1 MYVDSIACNAEVTAA
16 AEGEEAATAAYL
28 SKMQMLRELGFLN
41 ESSPEAEA
49 QARSNSQL
57 TTAPA
62 AADTAADGSMG
73 LQAAGTAG
81 ADSLRELSNTAE
93 ANSGI
98 AAPSQQPGVVRGPI
112 GQKTDAER

>member
-1 MYVDSIACNAEVTAA
+1 
-16 AEGEEAATAAYL
+16 
-28 SKMQMLRELGFLN
+28 MLRELGFLN

-93 ANSGI
+93 ANSGV
-98 AAPSQQPGVVRGPI
+98 AAPSQQPGVVRGQLARRLM
-112 GQKTDAER
+112 QKGDLAGMCWQSYGCHGTEALSCAQQ